1 MRSRSVAQQPGG
13 VWIIRLTLLP
23 TPVRRPSRGMVF
35 VDGEVRQPNTISVT
49 ADGVAVQFLTV
60 HNALING
67 LSGSACA
74 AIGPATSPRRTGGQV
89 SDHGADLVGFG
100 CLQLLEDRQG
110 LEPMRPGLLEPAE
123 RPQSPTK
130 LPQALSLA
138 ARVAQLPAERQTLP
152 QTGQR

>member
-49 ADGVAVQFLTV
+49 ADGVAVQCLTV

-74 AIGPATSPRRTGGQV
+74 AIGQLRHRGG
-89 SDHGADLVGFG
+89 LVG
-100 CLQLLEDRQG
+100 RS
-110 LEPMRPGLLEPAE
+110 A
-123 RPQSPTK
+123 TT
-130 LPQALSLA
+130 
-138 ARVAQLPAERQTLP
+138 ARTWSASVACNSS
-152 QTGQR
+152 